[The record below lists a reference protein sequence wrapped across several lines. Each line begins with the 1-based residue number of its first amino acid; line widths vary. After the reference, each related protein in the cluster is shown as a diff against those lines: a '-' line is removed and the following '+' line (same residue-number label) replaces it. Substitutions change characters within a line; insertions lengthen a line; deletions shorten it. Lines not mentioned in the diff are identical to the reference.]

1 MPAGRSATPST
12 RCSAPPDGRVRVVER
27 RPDPRHRRRRRDP
40 RRIDE
45 GALDAAPAEV
55 DASPAPVRGADLGRD
70 RDPPVDRRLS
80 DAHRQAP
87 STPRS
92 STRRTSTSETIQHV
106 FLSGI
111 SFAIVAAI
119 GVPVGVLI
127 AQAGNAVRIPV
138 FLLANLGQA
147 VPGIGCSCCSS
158 RFFGLGV
165 TPTVIAL
172 VVYGLLPVL
181 RNTVA
186 GIQGV
191 DPSAVDAARGMGMTR
206 WQALMRVQL
215 PLASP
220 LVFAGLRTS
229 LVLIIG
235 TATLGNFI
243 GGGGLGD
250 VIAAGINNS
259 DRMVFVG
266 AVMVASLALLADWGL
281 SMIERVAVPRQVSQ
295 RSHMRRNTSMRRKAT
310 RGHRNR
316 DTRDPCC
323 MRGWKLRRRQCDNQR
338 GHDGDL
344 PDRHADQRQWRDALH
359 RQQGFRRRA
368 VDGADDGRRARC
380 TRLHDH
386 RYVQCRGQG

>member
-1 MPAGRSATPST
+1 MGHLRPFAVPIWVAIGIAVSIGVYETLDGSRFDSEILN
-12 RCSAPPDGRVRVVER
+12 APNLM
-27 RPDPRHRRRRRDP
+27 
-40 RRIDE
+40 
-45 GALDAAPAEV
+45 A
-55 DASPAPVRGADLGRD
+55 
-70 RDPPVDRRLS
+70 
-80 DAHRQAP
+80 
-87 STPRS
+87 
-92 STRRTSTSETIQHV
+92 ETIQHV
-106 FLSGI
+106 FISGV
-111 SFAIVAAI
+111 SFALVAAI

-127 AQAGNAVRIPV
+127 AQAGRGVRIPV
-138 FLLANLGQA
+138 FLFANLGQA
-147 VPGIGCSCCSS
+147 IPGIGLLVLL
-158 RFFGLGV
+158 FAILGLGAA
-165 TPTVIAL
+165 PTIIAL
-172 VVYGLLPVL
+172 VIYGLLPVL

-281 SMIERVAVPRQVSQ
+281 SMIERVAVPRQI
-295 RSHMRRNTSMRRKAT
+295 T
-310 RGHRNR
+310 R
-316 DTRDPCC
+316 
-323 MRGWKLRRRQCDNQR
+323 
-338 GHDGDL
+338 
-344 PDRHADQRQWRDALH
+344 
-359 RQQGFRRRA
+359 
-368 VDGADDGRRARC
+368 
-380 TRLHDH
+380 
-386 RYVQCRGQG
+386 